1 MNEKGKIYARV
12 FLQYAREGKTMGDIE
27 FKNVTVDL
35 NPTFIKISKE
45 GITNIYQTKN
55 MFSLALEE

>member
-1 MNEKGKIYARV
+1 MNEKGKVYAKV
-12 FLQYAREGKTMGDIE
+12 FIQYAREGKTMGDIE

-45 GITNIYQTKN
+45 GLISIYQTKH
-55 MFSLALEE
+55 MFSMTLQE